1 MYSSIVIDQFDSQFD
16 FYSDFYKSVNGFR
29 PRHDFGFDVDL
40 WASVFAELRVQ
51 SARVDQEAEQAEDRQ
66 VAMFEAIVASIIE
79 SGAGDRET
87 AIRWYAQ
94 GEDFQCDQDVEFWLY
109 KQGLLHTSV
118 HAELL
123 YRLRNGWAI

>member
-1 MYSSIVIDQFDSQFD
+1 MYSSIVIAQFDSQFD

-29 PRHDFGFDVDL
+29 PRHDFDFDVDQ
-40 WASVFAELRVQ
+40 WSSVFAELHLA
-51 SARVDQEAEQAEDRQ
+51 SARALTAEQEQEAAN
-66 VAMFEAIVASIIE
+66 VALFEATIASIIDA
-79 SGAGDRET
+79 GAGDRET

-94 GEDFQCDQDVEFWLY
+94 GEDFQCDQDVEYWLY

-123 YRLRNGWAI
+123 YRLRGGWAV